1 MIREERYY
9 RTGEVA
15 RLLKVSFITVKRWI
29 YQGKIKAIK
38 NPAGRW
44 LIPESE
50 VNRLLGI
57 EPVEKE
63 RAILYA
69 RVSSYEQK
77 DHLERQLERLR
88 SYAKERGYEIVL
100 ELKEIA
106 SGLNENRRKLWR
118 ALRMIKDDKANVI
131 IVEFK
136 DRLARFGFKYLESI
150 VESYGGRIEVV
161 ENEIDKDAM
170 QELVED
176 MISIITSFCARL
188 YGLRSRK
195 FQEIKKVILDAIYSK
210 R

>member
-1 MIREERYY
+1 MIEKERYY
-9 RTGEVA
+9 RTGEVTK
-15 RLLKVSFITVKRWI
+15 LLRVSFITVKRWI

-50 VNRLLGI
+50 INRLLGI
-57 EPVEKE
+57 KPIKKE
-63 RAILYA
+63 RAVLYA
-69 RVSSYEQK
+69 RVSSYGQK

-88 SYAKERGYEIVL
+88 SYAKEKGYEIAFEL
-100 ELKEIA
+100 EEIA

-118 ALRMIKDDKANVI
+118 ALKMIKDNKADVI

-176 MISIITSFCARL
+176 LISIITSFCARL

-195 FQEIKKVILDAIYSK
+195 FQEIKRVILDAIYNKS
-210 R
+210 

>member
-1 MIREERYY
+1 VAEEGRYY

-15 RLLKVSFITVKRWI
+15 KLLKISFITVKRWI

-57 EPVEKE
+57 KPVKRD

-69 RVSSYEQK
+69 RVSSHEQK
-77 DHLERQLERLR
+77 EHLKRQLERLR
-88 SYAKERGYEIVL
+88 NYAKERGYKIVL
-100 ELKEIA
+100 ELGEIA

-118 ALRMIKDDKANVI
+118 ALKMMENGEADVI

-136 DRLARFGFKYLESI
+136 DRLTRFGFRYLEAI
-150 VESYGGRIEVV
+150 VKSHGGRIEVV
-161 ENEIDKDAM
+161 ESDVDKDAM
-170 QELVED
+170 QELIED
-176 MISIITSFCARL
+176 MASIITSFCARL
-188 YGLRSRK
+188 YGPRSRK
-195 FQEIKKVILDAIYSK
+195 FQEIKKVMLDAIYGKS
-210 R
+210 

>member
-1 MIREERYY
+1 MIEKERYY

-15 RLLKVSFITVKRWI
+15 KLLRVSFITVKRWI

-50 VNRLLGI
+50 INRLLGI
-57 EPVEKE
+57 KPIKKE
-63 RAILYA
+63 RAVLYA
-69 RVSSYEQK
+69 RVSLYGRK

-88 SYAKERGYEIVL
+88 SYAKEKGYEIAFEL
-100 ELKEIA
+100 EEIA

-118 ALRMIKDDKANVI
+118 ALKMIKDDKADVI

-176 MISIITSFCARL
+176 LISIIRCNL
-188 YGLRSRK
+188 
-195 FQEIKKVILDAIYSK
+195 Q
-210 R
+210 